1 MRFILAIIS
10 FVVAALLIGTGI
22 AQQTIFLSPDKV
34 VASVTVDSSA
44 PVTVIDGA
52 TLNEFPRSQTLGVG
66 GSAQVFAAYGRTAD
80 VEAWV
85 GDSSYNAISYDETTG
100 ELTSKLVTG
109 TENVVPDPTG
119 SDLWLSEYSQAL
131 SLSQT
136 VKVPDT
142 ISFVI
147 VSDGQSP
154 APADIS
160 LSWPLDNS
168 TPWAI
173 PLLIGGGIVLLIGLI
188 LLLWAITTMR
198 RSRGPRRKQQK
209 MPKLPKQPRYKPS
222 KRPKALP
229 ASTSKGRRSS
239 RTTLIAVPF
248 ALVGLLAVSGCT
260 STTAETAA
268 PLTAEPTPVSTEAA
282 STLDP
287 PAVTE
292 LQANR
297 IYQRILEVA
306 NKADED
312 LDAKLLKTRFAG
324 PALALRT
331 ADYKVKKLDKTED
344 LPSPFFDGS
353 LQIVLPQQ
361 TDTWPRTVF
370 VVVTDEEDESVA
382 PLALMLIQEDARSQY
397 LVNYAM
403 NLEPG
408 VTVPDV
414 APPSVGASRLLPD
427 VALYTLLPQDLA
439 VAYGDILNKD
449 DESEYF
455 DLFNAEGDTLRT
467 EVGLAAK
474 KKALKALPDT
484 AKLTFTNA
492 AGLGDIIVFGTNDSG
507 AIVAV
512 ELDETETV
520 KPVETGAAVNAPK
533 GVKALAG
540 KAVSTTGF
548 EATYGDQL
556 LFYVPSTTVGGQI
569 TLLGY
574 DQGLID
580 ASEVKKK

>member
-22 AQQTIFLSPDKV
+22 AQQTIFLAPDEV
-34 VASVTVDSSA
+34 VASVTVDSTA
-44 PVTVIDGA
+44 PVTVIDGE
-52 TLNEFPRSQTLGVG
+52 TLNEFPRSQTVG
-66 GSAQVFAAYGRTAD
+66 IGGAAQVFAAYGRTAD
-80 VEAWV
+80 VQAWV
-85 GDSSYNAISYDETTG
+85 GNASYNDIGYDEETG
-100 ELTSKLVTG
+100 ELTSELVTG

-136 VKVPDT
+136 VKVPDS

-160 LSWPLDNS
+160 LTWPLDNS

-173 PLLIGGGIVLLIGLI
+173 PLLIGGGVVLLMGLI

-229 ASTSKGRRSS
+229 AGDSKGRRSS
-239 RTTLIAVPF
+239 RTSLIAVPF

-260 STTAETAA
+260 TSNADVAA
-268 PLTAEPTPVSTEAA
+268 PLTAEPTPVSTEAV

-297 IYQRILEVA
+297 IYKRILETTTE
-306 NKADED
+306 ADKD
-312 LDAKLLKTRFAG
+312 LDAKLLKTRFTG
-324 PALALRT
+324 PALALRA
-331 ADYKVKKLDKTED
+331 ADYKVKKIDKTEE
-344 LPSPFFDGS
+344 LPSEFFDGE
-353 LQIVLPQQ
+353 LTIVLPQQ

-370 VVVTDEEDESVA
+370 AVVQDEEDETRA

-408 VTVPDV
+408 VTVPAL
-414 APPSVGASRLLPD
+414 APTSVGANRLLPD
-427 VALYTLLPQDLA
+427 LSLFTILPQDLA

-449 DESEYF
+449 EESEYF
-455 DLFNAEGDTLRT
+455 DLFEAEGDTLRT
-467 EVGLAAK
+467 EVGLKAK
-474 KKALKALPDT
+474 KKAIKALPDT

-492 AGLGDIIVFGTNDSG
+492 AGAGDTIVFGTNDQG

-512 ELDETETV
+512 SLDETETV

-540 KAVSTTGF
+540 KAVSTLGF

-556 LFYVPSTTVGGQI
+556 LFYVPSTSVGGKI
-569 TLLGY
+569 ILLGY